1 MSLLPDR
8 NIWIRSRVPQTLQCS
23 ECGRTAQFVAFHEP
37 DHYEYSCNGCGSNR
51 VVTLA
56 QINALESSRFHK
68 TSGVIAP
75 SIITSTKPVHH
86 MKS

>member
-23 ECGRTAQFVAFHEP
+23 ECGRTAKFVAFHEP
-37 DHYEYSCNGCGSNR
+37 DHYQYNCTACRSNR

-56 QINALESSRFHK
+56 QINALESTRFHK
-68 TSGVIAP
+68 MPRVVAP
-75 SIITSTKPVHH
+75 PIITNMKSVHH
-86 MKS
+86 MKG